1 MNDHLTYFLT
11 AIGESLV
18 LYLVLSYIESES
30 DVIHSDHIYLILTTN
45 FIAAYSGFYL
55 LPWISSF

>member
-1 MNDHLTYFLT
+1 MNKHLTYFLT

-18 LYLVLSYIESES
+18 LYLVLSYIESTS
-30 DVIHSDHIYLILTTN
+30 DVIHSEHVYLILVTN

>member
-1 MNDHLTYFLT
+1 MNEHLTYLLT

-18 LYLVLSYIESES
+18 LYLVLSYIESTS
-30 DVIHSDHIYLILTTN
+30 DVIHPEHVYLILVTN

>member
-1 MNDHLTYFLT
+1 MNKHLTYFLT

-18 LYLVLSYIESES
+18 LYLVLSYVESAS
-30 DVIHSDHIYLILTTN
+30 DVIQSDHVYLILVTN

-55 LPWISSF
+55 LPWISTF